1 MKNCSSVF
9 SDYET
14 CLSTCDRLQLQKL
27 NKFKMCSLTRVTVFY
42 HINVNVCLNC
52 LFIVL
57 LLFVKINLTKD
68 CSAVCH
74 TCFVVVNSIAS
85 LSRGI
90 LFRHQFPTHMFC
102 STAISWDK
110 LVSFS
115 LKQWHTKVPCRPFS
129 TVVLEG
135 RVHKHIEY
143 ENLLWVLQ
151 TIFHSFD
158 RRQYAGYLLWE
169 LGVTSLIVT
178 GELQLACCCGEQLST
193 LLLAS
198 VICM

>member
-1 MKNCSSVF
+1 MMKNCASVF

-14 CLSTCDRLQLQKL
+14 FLSTCDNIQLQKL
-27 NKFKMCSLTRVTVFY
+27 NKLRMCSLTRVTVFY

-52 LFIVL
+52 LFILL

-74 TCFVVVNSIAS
+74 TCFVVVKSIVS

-90 LFRHQFPTHMFC
+90 LFGHQFPTQMFC
-102 STAISWDK
+102 STA
-110 LVSFS
+110 
-115 LKQWHTKVPCRPFS
+115 
-129 TVVLEG
+129 
-135 RVHKHIEY
+135 
-143 ENLLWVLQ
+143 
-151 TIFHSFD
+151 
-158 RRQYAGYLLWE
+158 
-169 LGVTSLIVT
+169 LIIT

-193 LLLAS
+193 LLLAN